1 MIALA
6 FLNPMLLWA
15 LPLAAVPIVIHIL
28 NRRRFKRVPW
38 AAMEFLLKAM
48 KRNRKRLRME
58 QWLVLLLRTLAVLLL
73 ALLVSRPQLGGGAL
87 FGSRTHHVV
96 LLDDS
101 ASMRQQSGSTNLFDR
116 ARDRVRALAE
126 DLAKR
131 RAGDVLSVVRTSRP
145 DQPDLWQQRVGADLG
160 RRVGTLL
167 KEWSCSDQA
176 PDLGAAARLTVERA
190 RSEEQAGRTEYYV
203 VGDQRAHDWVTTDDK
218 PRPALLA
225 MLSGLDATKEHVTV
239 FGVGG
244 SPANVAVVG
253 VRLTDRMLVAGVP
266 ATFAAEVRNYGL
278 DPVGP
283 SAVAIEV
290 DGKSRVLQPVPPLAP
305 GERVAVPFGTTFHQA
320 GPHHVDVSFD
330 VPDSYVLDDRR
341 TAAMAVATRSRVLLV
356 DGDPDSDEGETFYL
370 QAAFELGG
378 EVTSGIEV
386 QVISDAMLPAA
397 ELAVFDAIWLCNVQ
411 SIDAPQ
417 AERLEDFVRKGGGL
431 IVACGPQVD
440 AGRYNELLY
449 KGGKGLLP
457 MAIGEVDGDPDRP
470 EHATLVARDHP
481 VCAGVV
487 EALEL
492 LTNRVLLVKRWLT
505 LIEEPGST
513 ASVVARIRDAEG
525 PPLLVTK
532 TFGGGEGDTGAHG
545 GEVALLAVTADNFW
559 SNLPATHL
567 FLVLANQLQRFA
579 ARRADF
585 SAFNLTSDG
594 TFRDELDPGTYRP
607 DVTARALIGDGDE
620 RTFTAAAA
628 KPAPT
633 GPQPGGD
640 PAPAPATTKER
651 LELTVPMRELRQ
663 LGAYA
668 LDFVRH
674 DGDADERRIARNV
687 SVEESNMTSFP
698 VAAFARTYPA
708 EVHDRV
714 TFVVDAGQGARD
726 AEEGEVWRWL
736 AMALVAGLLL
746 ESVLAWR
753 FGRH

>member
-116 ARDRVRALAE
+116 ARDRVRTLAE

-131 RAGDVLSVVRTSRP
+131 RAGDVLSVVRTSRAA
-145 DQPDLWQQRVGADLG
+145 QPELWQQRVGADLG
-160 RRVGTLL
+160 RRVTTLL

-176 PDLGAAARLTVERA
+176 PDLGAAAKLTLQRA
-190 RSEEQAGRTEYYV
+190 RGEEQAGRTEYYI
-203 VGDQRAHDWVTTDDK
+203 VGDQRAQDWVTADDK
-218 PRPALLA
+218 PQPALL
-225 MLSGLDATKEHVTV
+225 GLLNDLDTGKEHVTV

-253 VRLTDRMLVAGVP
+253 VRLADRMLVAGVP
-266 ATFAAEVRNYGL
+266 ATFAAEVRNFGL

-283 SAVAIEV
+283 SAIAIEV

-320 GPHHVDVSFD
+320 GPHHVDVSLD
-330 VPDSYVLDDRR
+330 VADSYVVDDRR
-341 TAAMAVATRSRVLLV
+341 TVAMVVATHSRVLLV

-378 EVTSGIEV
+378 DVTSGIEV
-386 QVISDAMLPAA
+386 QVISDTMLPGA
-397 ELAVFDAIWLCNVQ
+397 ELSAFDAIWLCNVQ
-411 SIDAPQ
+411 SIDAPL
-417 AERLEDFVRKGGGL
+417 AERLEAFVGKGGGL

-470 EHATLVARDHP
+470 EHAALVGRDHP

-505 LIEEPGST
+505 LVEEPGST
-513 ASVVARIRDAEG
+513 ASVIARIRDAEG

-532 TFGGGEGDTGAHG
+532 SFGGGDAAGARG
-545 GEVALLAVTADNFW
+545 GEVALLTVTADGFW

-567 FLVLANQLQRFA
+567 FLVLANQLHRFA

-585 SAFNLTSDG
+585 TAFNLTGDG

-607 DVTARALIGDGDE
+607 DVTARALAGDGDE
-620 RTFTAAAA
+620 RTFTAAVARAEPVGTQPAA
-628 KPAPT
+628 
-633 GPQPGGD
+633 PQPAAG
-640 PAPAPATTKER
+640 KER
-651 LELTVPMRELRQ
+651 LDLSVPMTELRQ

-668 LDFVRH
+668 LDYVRH
-674 DGDADERRIARNV
+674 DGGPDERRIARNV
-687 SVEESNMTSFP
+687 SVVESNLTSFP
-698 VAAFARTYPA
+698 VAAFARTYPP

-714 TFVVDAGQGARD
+714 TFVVDAAQGARE

-736 AMALVAGLLL
+736 AAALVAGLLL

>member
-28 NRRRFKRVPW
+28 NRRRFHRVPW

-87 FGSRTHHVV
+87 FGARTHHVV

-101 ASMRQQSGSTNLFDR
+101 ASMLQQSGSTNLFER
-116 ARDRVRALAE
+116 ARDRLRSLAE
-126 DLAKR
+126 DLGKR
-131 RAGDVLSVVRTSRP
+131 RAGDLLSVVRVSRAA
-145 DQPDLWQQRVGADLG
+145 QPDLWQQRVGGDLG
-160 RRVGTLL
+160 RRVGALA

-176 PDLGAAARLTVERA
+176 PDLGQAAKLTVQRA
-190 RSEEQAGRTEYYV
+190 RAEQEAGRTEYYIV
-203 VGDQRAHDWVTTDDK
+203 TDQRAHDWVGADDK

-225 MLSGLDATKEHVTV
+225 TLAELDPAKEHVTV

-244 SPANVAVVG
+244 SPVNLAVVG
-253 VRLTDRMLVAGVP
+253 ANLLDRMLVAGVP
-266 ATFAAEVRNYGL
+266 ARLAAEVRNFGL

-283 SAVAIEV
+283 SSLAIEV
-290 DGKSRVLQPVPPLAP
+290 DGKSRVLMPVPPLAP
-305 GERVAVPFGTTFHQA
+305 GERVAVPFGNTFHQA
-320 GPHHVDVSFD
+320 GPHHIDIALEAAD
-330 VPDSYVLDDRR
+330 TYAIDDRR
-341 TAAMAVATRSRVLLV
+341 TIALDVATRSRVLLV
-356 DGDPDSDEGETFYL
+356 DGEPDADEGETFFL

-386 QVISDAMLPAA
+386 QVVSDSMLAGADLAA
-397 ELAVFDAIWLCNVQ
+397 FDAIWLCNVQ
-411 SIDAPQ
+411 SLDA
-417 AERLEDFVRKGGGL
+417 ALAARLEAFVARGGGL
-431 IVACGPQVD
+431 LVACGPQVD

-470 EHATLVARDHP
+470 EHAALVARDHP
-481 VCAGVV
+481 VCSGVV

-492 LTNRVLLVKRWLT
+492 LTNRVLLIRRWLT
-505 LIEEPGST
+505 LVEEPGST

-532 TFGGGEGDTGAHG
+532 TFAGADAGEAGGEGARTGHG

-567 FLVLANQLQRFA
+567 FVVLTNQLHRFA

-585 SAFNLTSDG
+585 ARLNLTAGG
-594 TFRDELDPGTYRP
+594 TYRDQLDPGSFRA
-607 DVTARALIGDGDE
+607 DVTARGLAGEGDE
-620 RTFTAAAA
+620 RTFTAVAA
-628 KPAPT
+628 KA
-633 GPQPGGD
+633 D
-640 PAPAPATTKER
+640 PAAPQAADDKQP
-651 LELTVPMRELRQ
+651 LELTVPMAELRQ

-668 LDFVRH
+668 LDYVRH
-674 DGDADERRIARNV
+674 DGGNDERRIARNV
-687 SVEESNMTSFP
+687 GVEESSLVAFP
-698 VAAFARTYPA
+698 AAAFLRTYPS
-708 EVHDRV
+708 ELHERV
-714 TFVVDAGQGARD
+714 TFVADSAQGARD
-726 AEEGEVWRWL
+726 AGEGEVWRWL
-736 AMALVAGLLL
+736 AAALVVGLLL